1 MLGAIVGD
9 IIGSTYEGRD
19 LKGFSLPFFTAQSRP
34 TDETYLLLATADVI
48 RHQNKSFAEAYREAY
63 RKDPE
68 AGYGAMFS
76 QWAEA
81 PDMPAYGSYGNGAA
95 SRVAPVAQLDSLDEV
110 LAMAEAS
117 AMCTHNSD
125 EGIRSAKAVAQTIW
139 LARNDHTPEQV
150 RELISLEY
158 YPLYYD
164 LEELHENFSFC
175 TDAEVTVPVAL
186 WIALSSE
193 SFQEVMRKGLYVGGD
208 TDTILS
214 IAGAVAEALFGVPL
228 TLKKEVLAITDKYEI
243 TL

>member
-1 MLGAIVGD
+1 
-9 IIGSTYEGRD
+9 
-19 LKGFSLPFFTAQSRP
+19 
-34 TDETYLLLATADVI
+34 
-48 RHQNKSFAEAYREAY
+48 
-63 RKDPE
+63 
-68 AGYGAMFS
+68 
-76 QWAEA
+76 
-81 PDMPAYGSYGNGAA
+81 MPAYGSYGNGAA

-117 AMCTHNSD
+117 AKCTHNSD

-175 TDAEVTVPVAL
+175 TDAEETVPVAL